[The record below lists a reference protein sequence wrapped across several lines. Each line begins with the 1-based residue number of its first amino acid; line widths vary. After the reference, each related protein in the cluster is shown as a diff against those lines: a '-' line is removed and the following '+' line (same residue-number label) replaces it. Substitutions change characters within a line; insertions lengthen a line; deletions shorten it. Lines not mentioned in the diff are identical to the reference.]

1 MSSNVAHTAE
11 VQDSLDTGPVADHV
25 RSAGV
30 DGTKSGARSSATKG
44 GTAGRGFLGS
54 IRVGIVG
61 IAEIL
66 SWYRSLMAEI
76 DTMGQKK
83 PAGDKR
89 SDTGI
94 HG

>member
-1 MSSNVAHTAE
+1 MPSNVAHTAE
-11 VQDSLDTGPVADHV
+11 VQDSLDTAPVADRV

-30 DGTKSGARSSATKG
+30 NGMKAEARQSATKD

-61 IAEIL
+61 IVEIL

-76 DTMGQKK
+76 DRMGQKK

-89 SDTGI
+89 SDTGSR
-94 HG
+94 G